1 VSHAKVAVSIHRG
14 TDGPGEAK
22 VSRRRWPVPR
32 HRVPYSDNGVALAA
46 AFVTVAAFAIYLRTM
61 MPSTGFWDTAE
72 AQTVP
77 VTLSIFHPTGFPLY
91 ALLGWAWSHLPLGD
105 SVAWRMNLLSGVCV
119 ALAAGLVVLIT
130 GHLVL
135 ERDRRLRAVAAGIG
149 GASFAFAAEPW
160 ENAGRADI
168 HAVNVFFVA
177 LIVWLLFAWAAA
189 ERARSPRGG
198 RWLVAAA
205 LAFGLGIAAHPLVGL
220 TAFGVAAWLLL
231 VDRSLWRRWRL
242 VTVCAAMIAIGIA
255 AYGYIW
261 VRAVIAPAPP
271 LFYAH
276 PNTWEN
282 FRYLVFAE
290 QFTHLFEDFESPLAQ
305 LASKWTDAER
315 VLAAQF
321 SVVAWLLVALGASVL
336 AVRRWPALVLLG
348 LVAVAN
354 VFYAMNFRDGDID
367 RYYLPTVVVTAPLI
381 GVAIA
386 AIADTVAGAV
396 ADASVNLVSTRAA
409 QRRAAAL
416 GGALVLGIGMLLP
429 AVSLVSGYQAQDRSQ
444 NREADAWVASVYAS
458 LPPNAVVISWWSY
471 STPLWY
477 HRWVLGERP
486 DVTIID
492 ERNILDD
499 GYRTMRNAIRSF
511 YGERPVFV
519 VPPDWDYRRI
529 TNVWETR
536 TVSTY
541 PGYIDLL
548 LIEGLRQ

>member
-1 VSHAKVAVSIHRG
+1 M
-14 TDGPGEAK
+14 DGPGGGQVAP
-22 VSRRRWPVPR
+22 RRWPIR
-32 HRVPYSDNGVALAA
+32 HHWIPYSDNGVALAA

-91 ALLGWAWSHLPLGD
+91 ALVGWAWSHLPLGD

-177 LIVWLLFAWAAA
+177 LIVWLLLAWAAA
-189 ERARSPRGG
+189 ERVRSPRSG
-198 RWLVAAA
+198 RWLLAAA

-220 TAFGVAAWLLL
+220 TAFGIAAWLLL
-231 VDRSLWRRWRL
+231 VDRHLWRRWRL
-242 VTVCAAMIAIGIA
+242 VAACAGMIAIGIGL
-255 AYGYIW
+255 YGYIW
-261 VRAVIAPAPP
+261 IRAVTAPEPP

-315 VLAAQF
+315 VLGAQF
-321 SVVAWLLVALGASVL
+321 TVVGWLLAALGASVL
-336 AVRRWPALVLLG
+336 AVRRWPALALLG
-348 LVAVAN
+348 LIAVAN

-367 RYYLPTVVVTAPLI
+367 RYYLPTIVITAPLI
-381 GVAIA
+381 GVAVA
-386 AIADTVAGAV
+386 AIADTVASAI
-396 ADASVNLVSTRAA
+396 ADASARLVATRAS
-409 QRRAAAL
+409 QRRAATIA
-416 GGALVLGIGMLLP
+416 GALVLALGVLLP
-429 AVSLVSGYQAQDRSQ
+429 AVALAGGYRAQDRSH
-444 NREADAWVASVYAS
+444 NREADAWVASVYAQ
-458 LPPNAVVISWWSY
+458 LPPNSVVISWWSY

-499 GYRTMRNAIRSF
+499 GYRTMRNAIRTF

-529 TNVWETR
+529 TDVWETR

-548 LIEGLRQ
+548 SIEGLRQ